1 MTTTLRFDI
10 DQLVP
15 SETREL
21 AQAGSKGVNVTISAG
36 ALGPLGEIPDD
47 MDPVL
52 KVVGPGDRIYLAIK
66 DLQPKGGAPVAWPEI
81 SFVLGQG
88 IGCVRDRRFFLS
100 GPAPDVIALTGPTD
114 KREGM
119 MYEAFFL
126 VGQWYLYAWL
136 PSDYVGKFDMQVLV
150 LPDWKGGGGSL
161 ACEKGRVFG

>member
-1 MTTTLRFDI
+1 MTDLRFDI
-10 DQLVP
+10 DQGDP
-15 SETREL
+15 AETKAL
-21 AQAGSKGVNVTISAG
+21 AQAGAKGVSIFISAG
-36 ALGPLGEIPDD
+36 DLGPNGEIPVE

-52 KVVGPGDRIYLAIK
+52 RVVGPGDRIYLAIK
-66 DLQPKGGAPVAWPEI
+66 DLQPRGANPASWPTI

-88 IGCVRDRRFFLS
+88 IGCLRDRRFFLS
-100 GPAPDVIALTGPTD
+100 GPTPDVINLAGPTD

-136 PSDYVGKFDMQVLV
+136 PSDYKGQFEATVLV